1 VFSGST
7 LRAAST
13 TKLGGQE
20 GSGVYDGVAKI
31 VFSKHR
37 IDAILRVRRC
47 MGTGNV
53 LWVTLGMIPLRRKR
67 D

>member
-1 VFSGST
+1 VSSGST

-37 IDAILRVRRC
+37 IDAMLRFDDVWELEMFC
-47 MGTGNV
+47 G
-53 LWVTLGMIPLRRKR
+53 LSWE
-67 D
+67 